1 MKNETREWLKKAE
14 KDLDDG
20 IFNFENG
27 RTEVAIFLFHQAAE
41 KSLKALQIEKTGEHD
56 FSHDLLALS
65 RENSRNK
72 FKELFIELNPVYTG
86 FRYPD
91 VGMGQIEDLEK
102 IRSRTEELIKW
113 TKKQLKK

>member
-1 MKNETREWLKKAE
+1 MKKETREWLEKAE

-27 RTEVAIFLFHQAAE
+27 RTEVAIFLFHQAVE
-41 KSLKALQIEKTGEHD
+41 KSLKALQIEKTGKHD

-65 RENSRNK
+65 GEHSRDK
-72 FKELFIELNPVYTG
+72 FKELFIGLNPVYTG

-91 VGMGQIEDLEK
+91 VGIGRIEDLDK
-102 IRSRTEELIKW
+102 IRYRTEELIKW
-113 TKKQLKK
+113 IKKQLKN